1 MVIKLTK
8 RNEEGVVIR
17 TTYLSKTPDY
27 LSIKKVQQKDFVYY
41 LIDWGD
47 KQLTEKY
54 KYTFATL
61 EEAKDLISK
70 IIFSQRTLFDVDKEL
85 NNL

>member
-8 RNEEGVVIR
+8 RNDKGEVVC
-17 TTYLSKTPDY
+17 TTYLGKTPDY
-27 LSIKKVQQKDFVYY
+27 LTVKKVSQDNFEYF

-47 KQLTEKY
+47 KKLTEMY
-54 KYTFATL
+54 SYTFATL
-61 EEAKDLISK
+61 EEAEDLISK

-85 NNL
+85 NN

>member
-17 TTYLSKTPDY
+17 TTYLNKTPDY

-61 EEAKDLISK
+61 EEAEDLISK